1 MTAEKSHV
9 VVGEVNRHHSFVDL
23 QAQLY
28 FSVDLLAQVINH

>member
-9 VVGEVNRHHSFVDL
+9 VVGEVNRHRLLVDL

-28 FSVDLLAQVINH
+28 FSVDFVTHVVNN